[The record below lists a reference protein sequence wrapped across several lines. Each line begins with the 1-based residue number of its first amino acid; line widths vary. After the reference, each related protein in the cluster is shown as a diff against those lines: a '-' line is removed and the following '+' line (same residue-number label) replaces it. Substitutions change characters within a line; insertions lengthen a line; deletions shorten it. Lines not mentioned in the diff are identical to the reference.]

1 MTDYPKILP
10 CPLISE
16 YKGAVDFGFTSVKFS
31 RGNTRRRRQA
41 GHRLETYELVFP
53 YDTQQLWNFQSW
65 ANEFGYD
72 WHYMP
77 IITHYS
83 GFVDPA
89 STLPHRVRMTG
100 DITVTAISAD
110 VFRVRI
116 SIEVDTISRP
126 FGITVPSGDW
136 IIADTP
142 DSPSSPDWVIAQT
155 PPSPSIDTITA
166 GTPVLPAA

>member
-10 CPLISE
+10 CPMISE
-16 YKGAVDFGFTSVKFS
+16 YKGLIDFGLSSVRFN
-31 RGNTRRRRQA
+31 RGNSRRRLVA
-41 GHRLETYELVFP
+41 SHRLETYDLVFP
-53 YDTQQLWNFQSW
+53 YDTRQLWIFQSW

-77 IITHYS
+77 IVTHYS

-89 STLPHRVRMTG
+89 STLLHRVRMTG
-100 DITVTAISAD
+100 DIVVSALGAD

-116 SIEVDTISRP
+116 SIEVDTTTRP
-126 FGITVPSGDW
+126 FGIIVPSGDW
-136 IIADTP
+136 IIANTP
-142 DSPSSPDWVIAQT
+142 VSPSSPDRVIAQT
-155 PPSPSIDTITA
+155 PQSPSLDIIKA